1 MQSQRD
7 GDSVEVSPRAA
18 MLIAGLF
25 EQATGQTLSQ
35 DRFWRIGTTLTPF
48 CKARGIDSIEQLAM
62 RLGQGSSPEL
72 SLDTIDALLNNET
85 SFFRDPGVFSL
96 IGDELLPRIAARRQ
110 REKRIR
116 IWSAACSTGQEV
128 YSLSMMFAE
137 QAERWAG
144 WRIEILGS
152 DISRSAVAQARSGL
166 YSQFEVQ
173 RGLPIRQLLAWFD
186 HVLDNGWRAKPQIT
200 SMVGF
205 TRHNLL
211 GPPPA
216 GGRFDM
222 ILCRNA
228 LLYFNPERRHQM
240 LEGLALAIA
249 PDGALLLGAG
259 ETARG
264 ASSRFINDADMPMV
278 YRPAAY
284 GSLPHAA

>member
-1 MQSQRD
+1 M
-7 GDSVEVSPRAA
+7 EVSPRAA
-18 MLIAGLF
+18 MVIARLF

-48 CKARGIDSIEQLAM
+48 CKARGIDSIDQLAV
-62 RLGQGSSPEL
+62 RLGQGGNPEL

-85 SFFRDPGVFSL
+85 SFFRDPGVFTL
-96 IGDELLPRIAARRQ
+96 IGDELLPRIAANRQ

-116 IWSAACSTGQEV
+116 IWSAACSTGQEA
-128 YSLSMMFAE
+128 YSLAMMFAD
-137 QAERWAG
+137 QGERWAG
-144 WRIEILGS
+144 WKIEIMGS
-152 DISRSAVAQARSGL
+152 DISRTAVAQARGGL
-166 YSQFEVQ
+166 YTQFEVQ

-186 HVLDNGWRAKPQIT
+186 HVLDTGWRAKPQIAA
-200 SMVGF
+200 MVSF

-216 GGRFDM
+216 GGRFDL

-228 LLYFNPERRHQM
+228 LLYFSPERRHQM
-240 LEGLALAIA
+240 LEGLALAVA

-264 ASSRFINDADMPMV
+264 SSNRFINDVEMPMV

-284 GSLPHAA
+284 GSISNAA